1 MSNQQKM
8 EIIKALAYGETP
20 EQAAAAEGVDVSA
33 VLEIQKS
40 EADDIAEEREML
52 RKAGYIHD

>member
-8 EIIKALAYGETP
+8 EIIKALAYGEAP
-20 EQAAAAEGVDVSA
+20 EQAAAADGVDVSV

-40 EADDIAEEREML
+40 EADDIAEERDML